1 MFRLKI
7 GPCQSGRCSDS
18 ASDNI
23 FYKNDGGLEMGS
35 STSKTI
41 PSNAA
46 VAHTQKAYK
55 GIRNMLFHNEIVPG
69 QKISYRD
76 LSERLGMSQTPVI
89 QALKWFEFQQLVC
102 HEPHRGY
109 YTAPINLQ
117 EVGEI
122 YDLRKLI
129 ELDLLK
135 TTIKKIDTGGV
146 KRLRGALD
154 AHLKAS
160 NDVYIYDRLLKDMEY
175 HLTLASLS
183 GCLVQLRT
191 LKNLF
196 DLLYLKYGG
205 KFLFSTSMKDAD
217 AAHLD
222 LFERIVAGDLK
233 RAITVLSKHISS
245 VKSHVLK
252 GVAQMITATHI

>member
-1 MFRLKI
+1 MGKKTPKR
-7 GPCQSGRCSDS
+7 G
-18 ASDNI
+18 AA
-23 FYKNDGGLEMGS
+23 GGVVVQ
-35 STSKTI
+35 TK
-41 PSNAA
+41 
-46 VAHTQKAYK
+46 KAYE
-55 GIRNMLFHNEIVPG
+55 GIRKLLFHNEIVPG

-89 QALKWFEFQQLVC
+89 QALKWLEFQQLVR

-109 YTAPINLQ
+109 YTASINLQ

-122 YDLRKLI
+122 YDLRQLI

-135 TTIKKIDTGGV
+135 TSFKQLDTV
-146 KRLRGALD
+146 KMKRLKQALD

-160 NDVYIYDRLLKDMEY
+160 KDEYLYDRLLKDTEY

-183 GCLVQLRT
+183 GCMVQHQT

-205 KFLFSTSMKDAD
+205 KFLFSLSMENAD
-217 AAHLD
+217 TDHLN
-222 LFERIVAGDLK
+222 LFEHIEKKDLK
-233 RAITVLSKHISS
+233 GATEVLSNHILN
-245 VKSHVLK
+245 VKKHVLRS
-252 GVAQMITATHI
+252 VEQMLDATRV